1 MSRLK
6 ASTSRL
12 CLCFGGAGSDG
23 SEKLLLNGL
32 RGGVSGSEVSV
43 LKGSSIGGSTGS
55 GSGTG
60 AFRCIWD
67 LRRGATGGGG
77 LRGATLGCGRGGEV
91 VVAATEGVEAAR
103 DVGLAGDNTTDG
115 GGEVVLGDT
124 PTHGSSSSTASG
136 EAIGAVIVN
145 PGVNL
150 GGGHVWGRTGW

>member
-12 CLCFGGAGSDG
+12 CLCFGGAGSGG

-43 LKGSSIGGSTGS
+43 LKGSSIGGSTVSGSGS

-77 LRGATLGCGRGGEV
+77 LRGATLGCGGEV
-91 VVAATEGVEAAR
+91 VVAATVEATV
-103 DVGLAGDNTTDG
+103 DGGLAGDNTTDG
-115 GGEVVLGDT
+115 GGEVVLGGT
-124 PTHGSSSSTASG
+124 SAHGFSPTASG

-145 PGVNL
+145 PG
-150 GGGHVWGRTGW
+150 